1 MTDDQ
6 IRTKYILETTM
17 VPGLLKPLGCRTRWF
32 QIVLVALILVVSA
45 GDLLAGPTMHNRSRQ
60 GVQHHGQGYGGT
72 GICPQPRFT
81 AKAPD
86 DIFSLKNP
94 LKGTRG
100 EILEGESYFQ
110 RDTQPTACKVCHGAG
125 GNGFGMMANGL
136 NPPPRNFICK
146 ETMKDVSDGQMYWII
161 KNGSKGTGMPA
172 YADLPDEVVW
182 KIVLYIRSLE
192 K

>member
-1 MTDDQ
+1 M
-6 IRTKYILETTM
+6 I
-17 VPGLLKPLGCRTRWF
+17 PGFLNPLKRRSLRFP
-32 QIVLVALILVVSA
+32 VLLVVLLIFFSA
-45 GDLLAGPTMHNRSRQ
+45 SDLFAGPTMHHRGRH
-60 GVQHHGQGYGGT
+60 GMQHHLQHSHGYGGA

-81 AKAPD
+81 VKAPD
-86 DIFSLKNP
+86 NIFSLKNP
-94 LKGTRG
+94 LKGTVK

-110 RDTQPTACKVCHGAG
+110 RDVQPTACKVCHGAG

-146 ETMKDVSDGQMYWII
+146 ETMKYVSDGQMYWII

-172 YADLPDEVVW
+172 FADLPDEVIW
-182 KIVLYIRSLE
+182 KIVHYIHSLE